1 MKVLNIKYY
10 TDKNVEVEPDQGSYC
25 IIQEFNFYE
34 YTLAVIEAA
43 KNGYE
48 LTGDK
53 TSKFMSSYRVL
64 LDKVIAKKEPS
75 ALEKKVEQQT
85 EDYVE
90 KKVGRPKKA

>member
-1 MKVLNIKYY
+1 MKQLQIKYY

-64 LDKVIAKKEPS
+64 LDRAQEQPS
-75 ALEKKVEQQT
+75 ALQNKISQQT
-85 EDYVE
+85 EEYVE
-90 KKVGRPKKA
+90 KKLGRPKKA